1 MRATYIYGAGD
12 IRVINVPDPAIQLI
26 PATLVC
32 GREEYGCLALS
43 YVSSILDGC
52 LRRTAVARGLP
63 RPR

>member
-32 GREEYGCLALS
+32 GREEYGCLAFIVCKLDPRR
-43 YVSSILDGC
+43 VPPQDCCSS
-52 LRRTAVARGLP
+52 
-63 RPR
+63 RPA